1 MAGALFALPGGR
13 CPQVANDA
21 WVAPGATVVGDV
33 TLGSGASV
41 WYGAVVRA
49 DNTPISIGAGSN
61 LQDNVSAHVDPGFPL
76 TVGARVSVGHN
87 AVLHGCTIEDD
98 VLIGMSA
105 TIMNGARVGAGSL
118 VAAGALITQGTVI
131 PPRSL
136 VAGMPA
142 KVRREVTDEEFD
154 GIAHN
159 AAVYL
164 EKTAEHREATLL
176 DLTSADDHRAV
187 EREQLLGEHPRR
199 AAE

>member
-1 MAGALFALPGGR
+1 MLFALPGDR
-13 CPQVANDA
+13 SPKVADDA

-33 TLGSGASV
+33 TLHPGASV

-49 DNTPISIGAGSN
+49 DNAPIVIGPDSN
-61 LQDNVSAHVDPGFPL
+61 LQDNVSAHVDPAFPL

-105 TIMNGARVGAGSL
+105 TVMNGARIGTGSL
-118 VAAGALITQGTVI
+118 VAAGAVVTQGADI

-136 VAGMPA
+136 VAGVPA
-142 KVRREVTDEEFD
+142 KVRRELTDEELRS
-154 GIAHN
+154 IAEN

-164 EKTAEHREATLL
+164 DKTAQHRDAVAL
-176 DLTSADDHRAV
+176 D
-187 EREQLLGEHPRR
+187 
-199 AAE
+199 